1 MIDAHAHLW
10 DTASLHYPWLEVET
24 ELPRTVTATEL
35 ASVAPDLDGVVL
47 VEGDVEVPA
56 AAAEVEWLS
65 AQADALPYEAV
76 IVAQCRLDDPVDL
89 TARVRALA
97 DHPRVRG
104 VRQGLQLRPDGA
116 LATGEMMA
124 GVDTAAAAGLPVDI
138 CIRFGQFEEFTAVA
152 TACPD
157 ATIVLDHL
165 GKPPIRQGSFD
176 AWRRAIGAAAVRPN
190 VHVKLS
196 GLTTEA
202 DPSGWRE
209 EDLRPYLVAALHLF
223 GANRCLFGSD
233 WPVAAPTTTYP
244 RWQALVHDALGA
256 ASDAERALVLD
267 GNARSLYRLGGPVR
281 STSPASA
288 A

>member
-10 DTASLHYPWLEVET
+10 DTRWLHYPWLDVET
-24 ELPRTVTATEL
+24 ALPRTVTAAEL
-35 ASVAPDLDGVVL
+35 TSVAPDLDGVVL

-56 AAAEVEWLS
+56 AAAEVAWLS

-89 TARVRALA
+89 PARARALS

-104 VRQGLQLRPDGA
+104 VRQGLQGRTDGA
-116 LATGEMMA
+116 LATGQMMA

-165 GKPPIRQGSFD
+165 GKPPIHQGLFD
-176 AWRRAIGAAAVRPN
+176 AWRRAIGAAAARPN

-209 EDLRPYLVAALHLF
+209 DELRAYLVAALDLF

-233 WPVAAPTTTYP
+233 WPVAARTTTYP
-244 RWQALVHDALGA
+244 RWQALVYDVAGA
-256 ASDAERALVLD
+256 ASERDLVLD
-267 GNARSLYRLGGPVR
+267 GNARSLYRMGGPVG
-281 STSPASA
+281 STPPTSA
-288 A
+288 P

>member
-10 DTASLHYPWLEVET
+10 DTGSLHYPWLEIET

-47 VEGDVEVPA
+47 VEADVEVPA
-56 AAAEVEWLS
+56 AAAEIEWL
-65 AQADALPYEAV
+65 AGQADALPYDAV
-76 IVAQCRLDDPVDL
+76 IVAQCRLDTVDL

-104 VRQGLQLRPDGA
+104 VRQGLQGRPDGA
-116 LATGEMMA
+116 LATGQMMA
-124 GVDTAAAAGLPVDI
+124 GVDTAAAAGLPVDV
-138 CIRFGQFEEFTAVA
+138 CIRFGQFDEFTAVA

-165 GKPPIRQGSFD
+165 GKPPIRERSFD

-209 EDLRPYLVAALHLF
+209 EDLRPYLVAALDLF

-233 WPVAAPTTTYP
+233 WPVAAPTTTSQ
-244 RWQALVHDALGA
+244 RWQALVHDVAGA
-256 ASDAERALVLD
+256 ASERDLVLD
-267 GNARSLYRLGGPVR
+267 GNARRLYRLGGPVR
-281 STSPASA
+281 STPPTSA
-288 A
+288 P